1 MVTNVMAR
9 DDWRPKG
16 VEDLEPSAW
25 QALEHE
31 GSTLVIAGPGAGKTE
46 FLAQRAA
53 FLLETGLCPYPFRV
67 LAISFKRDADEN
79 LRARV
84 ESRCTE
90 SEAHRFDSMTF
101 DAFTKG
107 IVERFRGALPAVWR
121 PSSPYEV
128 SFLTRT
134 HVDAFLQGALRI
146 APQQWQSQIASFVP
160 STFEPHIVGAYRLPI
175 GAIEPRT
182 GLDFAVKLWW
192 EERLADDQP
201 RLTFTCLNRLAE
213 LVIRANPQLRQAIR
227 ATYPY
232 VFVDEFQ
239 DTTHAQYGFLSST
252 FAGSPSQIT
261 AVGDDKQRIMAW
273 TGARVDAFA
282 AFEQEFASV
291 RIPLKQNHRSSP
303 ALVQLQHVIATAIS
317 DAAPEVESRAP
328 SEISDDVAQTWNFE
342 GSKEEA
348 LHVAHWLRYD
358 MSIRGTRPRDY
369 ALLVRQKADEFSDQ
383 LGEEF
388 EKVGLQI
395 RNESRSL
402 GRTTLQDLLTEDV
415 ARIALA
421 ILRLGAKERAPEEW
435 IVASRALYR
444 LRGIDSNDDHRLRE
458 VDEELT
464 EYTRSIR
471 RLLKEPPQATQA
483 AKLANETFEFLR
495 TDDIRSTF
503 PKYATGDTLDIATEA
518 FCLYLKACAS
528 ETNSWPECLDR
539 FEGRDS
545 TPLMTV
551 HKSKGLEYDTVLFLG
566 LDDNSWWSYKSGE
579 VEGLSTFFVALSRA
593 KQRVIF
599 TYCRERRR
607 TRIADLYQLLTKAGV
622 PERFFG
628 S

>member
-9 DDWRPKG
+9 GDWRPKG

-53 FLLETGLCPYPFRV
+53 FLLETGRCPYPFRI

-79 LRARV
+79 LRHRV
-84 ESRCTE
+84 QSRC
-90 SEAHRFDSMTF
+90 SEDHANRFDSMTF

-107 IVERFRGALPAVWR
+107 TVDRFRDALPAVWR

-128 SFLTRT
+128 SFPTRT
-134 HVDAFLQGALRI
+134 QVDAFLQGAVSA
-146 APQQWQSQIASFVP
+146 APQQWRSQIASFVA
-160 STFEPHIVGAYRLPI
+160 SGFEPHIVGAHRLPTR
-175 GAIEPRT
+175 AIEPRT
-182 GLDFAVKLWW
+182 GQDFAVKLWW
-192 EERLADDQP
+192 EERMTSDQSQ
-201 RLTFTCLNRLAE
+201 LTFTCLNRLAE
-213 LVIRANPQLRQAIR
+213 LLIRANPQLRRAIR
-227 ATYPY
+227 VTYPY

-239 DTTHAQYGFLSST
+239 DTTHAQYDFLSST

-273 TGARVDAFA
+273 AGARVDAFA
-282 AFEQEFASV
+282 AFERDFASV

-303 ALVQLQHVIATAIS
+303 ALVGLQRVIARAIS
-317 DAAPEVESRAP
+317 DTAPEVESKAP
-328 SEISDDVAQTWNFE
+328 SEISDHVAETWNFE
-342 GSKEEA
+342 SSKEEA

-358 MSIRGTRPRDY
+358 MNLRETHPRDY
-369 ALLVRQKADEFSDQ
+369 VLLVRQKADEFLDR
-383 LGEEF
+383 LGEAF
-388 EKVGLQI
+388 EKIGLQI

-402 GRTTLQDLLTEDV
+402 GRTTLQDLLAEEVT
-415 ARIALA
+415 RIALA
-421 ILRLGAKERAPEEW
+421 VLRLGAQERAPEEW
-435 IVASRALYR
+435 ILASRALYR
-444 LRGIDSNDDHRLRE
+444 LRGVEAEDDHRLRE
-458 VDEELT
+458 VEEELT
-464 EYTRSIR
+464 EYTRSIK
-471 RLLKEPPQATQA
+471 RLLTGNPQAAEA
-483 AKLANETFEFLR
+483 AKLADDTFEFLS

-518 FCLYLKACAS
+518 FHLYLKACAS
-528 ETNSWPECLDR
+528 ETDSWVECLDR
-539 FEGRDS
+539 YEGRDS

-607 TRIADLYQLLTKAGV
+607 TRIADLYQLLTEAGV
-622 PERFFG
+622 PERVFG